1 MKLAPLLTYL
11 LTYILT
17 YLLTVV
23 CCLTEHSA
31 MPRHQT
37 SPADD
42 VIALSDDVVCT
53 EAAQC
58 AESLTSETNGDTD
71 ANQSTSPV
79 LDEGYDSITHE
90 SITKLPVCNSSS

>member
-1 MKLAPLLTYL
+1 
-11 LTYILT
+11 
-17 YLLTVV
+17 
-23 CCLTEHSA
+23 

-42 VIALSDDVVCT
+42 VIALSDDVICT
-53 EAAQC
+53 EAAQS

-90 SITKLPVCNSSS
+90 SITKLPVRILAVKLSLKICCSYSLEFHPIQHQTFTFYWFL